1 MGGVSEM
8 NTTHCKLMILLALL
22 CALTSGCRRDQDAGK
37 IRIKYWTFPLWTGIT
52 GNEKDGTTEDW
63 PRLKIKEFEKT
74 HPNIKIDLEVVTW
87 QGGMQKLDLSALSGT
102 YPDICY
108 LATANLPKY
117 ASQGILEPIDGEMTP
132 EEIADIYPN
141 VLDCCKYQGKT
152 YVWPWLCNALCLAIN
167 VDLFKERH
175 IERLI
180 PKPPERAWTYDQFT
194 EACKSLTFDR
204 DDGHGKVYGYALY
217 GIPLSVEY
225 QMLTLV
231 LGFGGEVYNKQ
242 CTQFTLNSPESVKGF
257 QFLMDLLDKYKVVPP
272 GPAGMQGGQVGQM
285 FANQEVAIQS
295 STSGIL
301 KSLKMSAAK
310 GDFPFFN
317 AAIVQPPHLPGRKP
331 ASMLSVGGYAIF
343 KQTDARKRQAA
354 IEFARFLTNE
364 ENCRALT
371 VIGQFPAR
379 KSVGNIYP
387 GDVDMGVVARLIPMS
402 RVYFTAGA
410 AELNPVIN
418 NIYQS
423 IFTHAMTPAEAL
435 ADAQKKANKI
445 LAQDALEKGLDAK
458 GGTK

>member
-1 MGGVSEM
+1 MS
-8 NTTHCKLMILLALL
+8 NIKRILILIVICLIA
-22 CALTSGCRRDQDAGK
+22 SGCKTDRASEQV
-37 IRIKYWTFPLWTGIT
+37 RIEFWTFPLWTGIT
-52 GNEKDGTTEDW
+52 GNEKNGTTEDW

-74 HPNIKIDLEVVTW
+74 HPNVKIDLEVVTW
-87 QGGMQKLDLSALSGT
+87 QGGGQKLDLAALSGT
-102 YPDICY
+102 YPDVCY
-108 LATANLPKY
+108 IATANLPKY
-117 ASQGILEPIDGEMTP
+117 ASQGILEPIDRDMTP
-132 EEIADIYPN
+132 EDAADIYPN
-141 VLDCCKYQGKT
+141 VLDCCEYQGRT

-194 EACKSLTFDR
+194 EACKALTFDR
-204 DDGHGKVYGYALY
+204 NKDGRTDVYGYALY

-231 LGFGGEVYNKQ
+231 LGFGGQVYSKDG
-242 CTQFTLNSPESVKGF
+242 TQFMLNSPESVQGF

-285 FANQEVAIQS
+285 FANQELAIQS

-301 KSLKMSAAK
+301 KGLKMSAEK

-317 AAIVQPPHLPGRKP
+317 AAIVQPPHLPGKQP
-331 ASMLSVGGYAIF
+331 ASMLSVGGYVIF
-343 KQTDARKRQAA
+343 KQTDPRKRQAA
-354 IEFARFLTNE
+354 VEFAKFLTNQ

-387 GDVDMGVVARLIPMS
+387 GDADMGVVARLIPIS
-402 RVYFTAGA
+402 KIYFTAGA
-410 AELNPVIN
+410 TELNPVIN
-418 NIYQS
+418 NIYQT

-435 ADAQKKANKI
+435 ADAEKKADRI
-445 LAQDALEKGLDAK
+445 LAQDALER
-458 GGTK
+458 GGKQ